1 MPALLRRLA
10 PVTLAALVASFAVGC
25 ASSKT
30 SREVPIPPRDETV
43 TSADLD
49 RTAGESIERVLM
61 AKVPGLWVTRTA
73 DGGIALR
80 IRGANPSSQA
90 EPLYILDGMAIAPG
104 PGGSLVGLNPYDIE
118 TIKVLK
124 DPADVSMYGSR
135 GAHGVIIITTKRP

>member
-1 MPALLRRLA
+1 M
-10 PVTLAALVASFAVGC
+10 TLVALVASFAVGC

-43 TSADLD
+43 TSEDLD
-49 RTAGESIERVLM
+49 RTSGESIEKVLM
-61 AKVPGLWVTRTA
+61 SRVPGLWATRTA

-80 IRGANPSSQA
+80 IRGSSFSGPSQ
-90 EPLYILDGMAIAPG
+90 PLYILDGMEYVPG
-104 PGGSLVGLNPYDIE
+104 PGGSIAINPYDIE

-124 DPADVSMYGSR
+124 DPAEVSMYGSR